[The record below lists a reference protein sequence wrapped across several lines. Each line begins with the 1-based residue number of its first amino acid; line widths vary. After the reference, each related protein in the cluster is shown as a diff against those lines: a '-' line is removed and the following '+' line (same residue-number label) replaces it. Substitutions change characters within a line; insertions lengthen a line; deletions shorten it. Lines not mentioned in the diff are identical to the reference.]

1 MLRDATAVLTL
12 LVDRLRLGIP
22 LAGFDGAAIP
32 VVDTEGRVVDPIE
45 AAEIL
50 LRTSAARLPAAEAEA
65 FVRRAI
71 RRAEAVEADSVMAG
85 EAPETVIAKVA
96 GVLVS
101 AAVRADAMSRQH
113 HVSPGDLN
121 RATLA
126 WFRAHERVA
135 HQLLDVASIA
145 PATKLTA

>member
-1 MLRDATAVLTL
+1 MPRDATTVLTL

-32 VVDTEGRVVDPIE
+32 MIDADGRVVDPIE

-50 LRTSAARLPAAEAEA
+50 LRTSVARLPAGDAEP
-65 FVRRAI
+65 FVARAI
-71 RRAEAVEADSVMAG
+71 RRAEAVETNSVVAG
-85 EAPETVIAKVA
+85 EPIDTVVAKVA

-101 AAVRADAMSRQH
+101 AAVRADALSRQRH
-113 HVSPGDLN
+113 ASPADLN

-126 WFRAHERVA
+126 WFRAHA
-135 HQLLDVASIA
+135 YAAYQLLEAAADT
-145 PATKLTA
+145 PARELTA

>member
-1 MLRDATAVLTL
+1 MPHDATTVLTL

-32 VVDTEGRVVDPIE
+32 MLDGEGRVVEPIE

-50 LRTSAARLPAAEAEA
+50 LRTSAARLPASDAEL
-65 FVRRAI
+65 FVERAI
-71 RRAEAVEADSVMAG
+71 RRAEAVEATSVIAG
-85 EAPETVIAKVA
+85 EPTDAVVAKVA

-101 AAVRADAMSRQH
+101 AAVRADTLYRQRH
-113 HVSPGDLN
+113 ASPGDLN

-126 WFRAHERVA
+126 WFRAHEHVA
-135 HQLLDVASIA
+135 HQLLEAAAVT
-145 PATKLTA
+145 PARELTA